1 MPEQRDGKL
10 ESLVATAPPAKFNQ
24 RKYKYMATEK
34 QILANQ
40 ENSKLSTGPT
50 SPEGVQ
56 ASSRNNFSHGL
67 APKHHEV
74 FTFLH
79 DEDPNKFRE
88 LVLNLIKEHAP
99 QGETQ
104 KILVRRMAESEW
116 LRARA
121 VRLQT
126 DCFTQ
131 SDNLNEKR
139 LSLFIRYETTHER
152 AFYRALKELQTL
164 RKEKRNTEIGF
175 ESQKLKQAAEVRAVE
190 GANLKKEAQILKR
203 EEFEFKKM
211 VIQTKKEVPPPVEIS
226 PGDLKMAA

>member
-1 MPEQRDGKL
+1 
-10 ESLVATAPPAKFNQ
+10 
-24 RKYKYMATEK
+24 MATEK

-40 ENSKLSTGPT
+40 QNAQLSTGPT

-56 ASSRNNFSHGL
+56 ASSQNNFRHGL
-67 APKHHEV
+67 APRHHEV
-74 FTFLH
+74 FTFLK
-79 DEDPNKFRE
+79 DEDPNKFGE
-88 LVLNLIKEHAP
+88 LVRNLIKEHAP

-126 DCFTQ
+126 DCFTDY
-131 SDNLNEKR
+131 DNLNEKR
-139 LSLFIRYETTHER
+139 LALFIRYETTHER

-175 ESQKLKQAAEVRAVE
+175 ESQKLKQAAETRA
-190 GANLKKEAQILKR
+190 AEALNLKR
-203 EEFEFKKM
+203 EALEFKKAVVEM
-211 VIQTKKEVPPPVEIS
+211 KNAANQTKKGVRPPVENS
-226 PGDLKMAA
+226 PDGQEMVA

>member
-1 MPEQRDGKL
+1 
-10 ESLVATAPPAKFNQ
+10 
-24 RKYKYMATEK
+24 MATEK

-40 ENSKLSTGPT
+40 QNAQLYTGTT
-50 SPEGVQ
+50 SEAGVQ
-56 ASSRNNFSHGL
+56 ASSQNNFRHGL
-67 APKHHEV
+67 APRHHEV
-74 FTFLH
+74 FTFLQ
-79 DEDPNKFRE
+79 DEDPNKFGE
-88 LVLNLIKEHAP
+88 LVRNLIKEHAP

-126 DCFTQ
+126 DCFTDY
-131 SDNLNEKR
+131 DNLNEKR

-175 ESQKLKQAAEVRAVE
+175 ESQKLKQAAETRASE
-190 GANLKKEAQILKR
+190 ALKLKKDAQDLQREAL
-203 EEFEFKKM
+203 EFKKM
-211 VIQTKKEVPPPVEIS
+211 VIQMKKEVHPTVETG
-226 PGDLKMAA
+226 PGDQEMAA

>member
-1 MPEQRDGKL
+1 
-10 ESLVATAPPAKFNQ
+10 
-24 RKYKYMATEK
+24 MATEK

-40 ENSKLSTGPT
+40 QNAQLSTGPT

-126 DCFTQ
+126 DCFTDY
-131 SDNLNEKR
+131 DNLNEKR

-175 ESQKLKQAAEVRAVE
+175 ESQKLKQAAETRA
-190 GANLKKEAQILKR
+190 AEALNLKR
-203 EEFEFKKM
+203 EALEFKKAVVEM
-211 VIQTKKEVPPPVEIS
+211 KNAANQTKKGVRPPVENS
-226 PGDLKMAA
+226 PDGQEMVA

>member
-1 MPEQRDGKL
+1 
-10 ESLVATAPPAKFNQ
+10 
-24 RKYKYMATEK
+24 MATEK

-40 ENSKLSTGPT
+40 QNAQLSTGPT

-56 ASSRNNFSHGL
+56 ASSQNNFRHGL
-67 APKHHEV
+67 APRHHEV
-74 FTFLH
+74 FTFLK
-79 DEDPNKFRE
+79 DEDPNKFGE
-88 LVLNLIKEHAP
+88 LVRNLIKEHAP

-126 DCFTQ
+126 DCFTDY
-131 SDNLNEKR
+131 DNLNEKR

-164 RKEKRNTEIGF
+164 RQEKRNTDIGF
-175 ESQKLKQAAEVRAVE
+175 ESQKLKQAAETRAE
-190 GANLKKEAQILKR
+190 EALKLKR
-203 EEFEFKKM
+203 DAQDLQREALEWKKM
-211 VIQTKKEVPPPVEIS
+211 VIQMKKEVPPAVENG
-226 PGDLKMAA
+226 PGDQEMAA

>member
-1 MPEQRDGKL
+1 
-10 ESLVATAPPAKFNQ
+10 
-24 RKYKYMATEK
+24 MATEK

-50 SPEGVQ
+50 SEAGVL
-56 ASSRNNFSHGL
+56 ASSQNNFRHGL
-67 APKHHEV
+67 APRHHEV
-74 FTFLH
+74 FTFLQ
-79 DEDPNKFRE
+79 DEDPQKFGE
-88 LVLNLIKEHAP
+88 LVRNLIKEHAP

-126 DCFTQ
+126 DCFTDY
-131 SDNLNEKR
+131 DNLNEKR

-164 RKEKRNTEIGF
+164 RKEKRNSEIGF
-175 ESQKLKQAAEVRAVE
+175 ESQKLKQAAETRAE
-190 GANLKKEAQILKR
+190 EALKLKR
-203 EEFEFKKM
+203 DAQDLQREALEWKKM
-211 VIQTKKEVPPPVEIS
+211 VIQMKKEVPPAVENG
-226 PGDLKMAA
+226 PGDQ

>member
-1 MPEQRDGKL
+1 
-10 ESLVATAPPAKFNQ
+10 
-24 RKYKYMATEK
+24 MATEK

-50 SPEGVQ
+50 SEAGVQ
-56 ASSRNNFSHGL
+56 ASSQNNFRHGL
-67 APKHHEV
+67 APRHHEV
-74 FTFLH
+74 FTFMK
-79 DEDPNKFRE
+79 DEEPAKFGE
-88 LVLNLIKEHAP
+88 LVRNLIKEHSP

-126 DCFTQ
+126 DCFTDY
-131 SDNLNEKR
+131 DNLNEKR
-139 LSLFIRYETTHER
+139 LALFIRYETTHER

-175 ESQKLKQAAEVRAVE
+175 ESQKLKQAAETRA
-190 GANLKKEAQILKR
+190 AEALNLKR
-203 EEFEFKKM
+203 EALEFKKAVVEM
-211 VIQTKKEVPPPVEIS
+211 KNAANQTKKGVRPPVENS
-226 PGDLKMAA
+226 PDGQEMVA

>member
-1 MPEQRDGKL
+1 
-10 ESLVATAPPAKFNQ
+10 
-24 RKYKYMATEK
+24 MATEK

-50 SPEGVQ
+50 SEAGVQ
-56 ASSRNNFSHGL
+56 ASSQNNFRHGL
-67 APKHHEV
+67 APRHHEV
-74 FTFLH
+74 FTFMK
-79 DEDPNKFRE
+79 DEEPAKFGE
-88 LVLNLIKEHAP
+88 LVRNLIKEHSP

-126 DCFTQ
+126 DCFT
-131 SDNLNEKR
+131 DYDTLNEKR

-175 ESQKLKQAAEVRAVE
+175 ESQKLKQAAETRAS
-190 GANLKKEAQILKR
+190 EAQNLRR
-203 EEFEFKKM
+203 EQFEWKKM
-211 VIQTKKEVPPPVEIS
+211 VAQTKKEVRPAAENS
-226 PGDLKMAA
+226 PGDQEMAA

>member
-1 MPEQRDGKL
+1 
-10 ESLVATAPPAKFNQ
+10 
-24 RKYKYMATEK
+24 MATEK

-50 SPEGVQ
+50 SEAGVQ
-56 ASSRNNFSHGL
+56 ASSQNNFRHGL
-67 APKHHEV
+67 APRHHEV
-74 FTFLH
+74 FTFMK
-79 DEDPNKFRE
+79 DEEPAKFGE
-88 LVLNLIKEHAP
+88 LVRNLIKEHSP

-126 DCFTQ
+126 DCFT
-131 SDNLNEKR
+131 DYDTLNEKR

-175 ESQKLKQAAEVRAVE
+175 ESQKLKQAAETRA
-190 GANLKKEAQILKR
+190 AEALNLKR
-203 EEFEFKKM
+203 EALEFKKAVVEM
-211 VIQTKKEVPPPVEIS
+211 KNAANQTKKGVRPPVENS
-226 PGDLKMAA
+226 PDGQEMVA